1 MDSSFIPHPSS
12 LTMRL
17 VLLGPPGGG
26 KGTQSKTLAV
36 ELGVPHIA
44 TGDLFRAEI
53 ASESELGV
61 LADSY
66 IAHGNLVPDDVV
78 NRMVRE
84 RLGKPDCSGFVL
96 DGYPRT
102 VPQAQSLESA
112 LNQFGRPLQAA
123 IQIDV
128 PDDSI
133 VGRAVGRLLCP
144 QCDAIY
150 HLTAKP
156 PRRMGL
162 CDSDG
167 SVLVVREDD
176 QPSTVR
182 RRLQIYHRITE
193 PVIEFYRERH
203 LLHTIVGSGTP
214 VEVGQRLRAVLRDL

>member
-1 MDSSFIPHPSS
+1 
-12 LTMRL
+12 MRL

-26 KGTQSKTLAV
+26 KGTQARVLAT
-36 ELGVPHIA
+36 EMGVPHIA

-53 ASESELGV
+53 AAESELGK
-61 LADSY
+61 LADSF

-78 NRMVRE
+78 NSLVRA

-102 VPQAQSLESA
+102 VPQAESLESA
-112 LNQFGRPLQAA
+112 LNQYGRPLQGA
-123 IQIDV
+123 IEIDV
-128 PDDSI
+128 PDDAI
-133 VGRAVGRLLCP
+133 VERAVGRQICP
-144 QCDAIY
+144 ACDAIY

-162 CDSDG
+162 CDHCG
-167 SVLVVREDD
+167 SALIVRDDD

-193 PVIEFYRERH
+193 PVLEFYRVRH
-203 LLHTIVGSGTP
+203 LLRTIDGVGKP
-214 VEVGQRLRAVLRDL
+214 EDVGKRLRATIGEL

>member
-1 MDSSFIPHPSS
+1 
-12 LTMRL
+12 MRL

-26 KGTQSKTLAV
+26 KGTQSRTLAA

-53 ASESELGV
+53 ALDTELGK

-66 IAHGNLVPDDVV
+66 ISHGNLVPDEVV
-78 NRMVRE
+78 NSIVRE
-84 RLGKPDCSGFVL
+84 RLGQPDCSGFVL

-102 VPQAQSLESA
+102 VPQAGALESA
-112 LNQFGRPLQAA
+112 LNHYGRPLQAA
-123 IQIDV
+123 IEIDV

-133 VGRAVGRLLCP
+133 VERAVGRQICP
-144 QCDAIY
+144 ACDAIY

-156 PRRMGL
+156 PRRLGI
-162 CDSDG
+162 CDNCG

-193 PVIEFYRERH
+193 PVLEFYRGRH
-203 LLHTIVGSGTP
+203 VLYKIDGLGHP
-214 VEVGQRLRAVLRDL
+214 DEVGKRLRAIIGDL